1 MTFPSRELL
10 STVKDCG
17 RLVLRV
23 NGVEFAVATDG
34 GGKDGDSTII

>member
-1 MTFPSRELL
+1 MTFPNKELL
-10 STVKDCG
+10 LTVKDCG

-23 NGVEFAVATDG
+23 NGVEFADVID